1 MTNEQMLVEV
11 EELLRSSPSDAVL
24 TISFLVNE
32 EALGWLG
39 RTRAVLGKWDSTEDP
54 SVSDLIRT
62 ILAEGTL
69 REVDPPGPAYREL
82 KTLLHQARR
91 DLQMKTAG
99 PLTVQIP
106 DGNPFDYFDK
116 IRKVT
121 EMASN
126 DLLFVDP
133 YLDAEFVSRY
143 LPQIT
148 SGVTVRLLTSKK
160 LSALLPAVDTFVA
173 QHSLQV
179 QVRSVSSGLHD
190 RHVFVDGTNCYQSGA
205 SFKDGAKHSPT
216 TLTQITDAFEAVFK
230 HYQGMWDAAKPERS
244 CVHISGGFA
253 RAPSLAIRPLRYPV
267 TVRSGC
273 ILNRTRSKQRDMDN

>member
-1 MTNEQMLVEV
+1 MNDEQLLAEV
-11 EELLRSSPSDAVL
+11 EDLLRSSPPQLAV
-24 TISFLVNE
+24 IFMDMGQENE
-32 EALGWLG
+32 EVLGWLG
-39 RTRAVLGKWDSTEDP
+39 RTRAVLEKWDSSKDA
-54 SVSDLIRT
+54 SFSNAVRT
-62 ILAEGTL
+62 ILAEGDL
-69 REVDPPGPAYREL
+69 RMLSPPGPAYCEL
-82 KTLLHQARR
+82 KTLLHQARH
-91 DLQMKTAG
+91 DLRMKTAG

-106 DGNPFDYFDK
+106 DGKPFDYFDE
-116 IRKVT
+116 IRKIT
-121 EMASN
+121 EMASS

-160 LSALLPAVDTFVA
+160 LSALLPAVDAFVA
-173 QHSLQV
+173 QSSLQV

-190 RHVFVDGTNCYQSGA
+190 RYVFVDGTICYQSGA

-244 CVHISGGFA
+244 
-253 RAPSLAIRPLRYPV
+253 
-267 TVRSGC
+267 
-273 ILNRTRSKQRDMDN
+273 